1 MAMVTVHAW
10 YALSMAVLAVSVSVA
25 AAVPVPVLLA
35 VKAVL
40 PHPLMLGAANVP
52 NWKSGRT
59 SAMLSLGVPVS
70 RGVFNANMNVM
81 VDSAAVTGLAMSSLL
96 FWNAAVGATT
106 WVDAVMDP
114 LAAAMSVAEASATAT
129 VRVFRSAACAHLPV
143 VTPVPTVT
151 VHSEPA
157 PSVAV
162 AVLSVSVAAAVP
174 EPVAATLNVVL
185 PHPVDELMAP
195 GVPSVNVGSTSAM
208 VSVVTSRGAFSSTV
222 YEMEDGD
229 HVDGSAM
236 VSMLVVSAGAT
247 VAVDV
252 AIFTAAMSVGL
263 LSANVTAAV
272 RPLRSAT

>member
-1 MAMVTVHAW
+1 MVTVHAW

-25 AAVPVPVLLA
+25 VAVPVSVLLA

-81 VDSAAVTGLAMSSLL
+81 EDSAAVTGLAMRSLL

-129 VRVFRSAACAHLPV
+129 VRVFRLAACAHLPV

-195 GVPSVNVGSTSAM
+195 GVPSVNVGSTRAM

-247 VAVDV
+247 VTVDV

>member
-1 MAMVTVHAW
+1 
-10 YALSMAVLAVSVSVA
+10 
-25 AAVPVPVLLA
+25 
-35 VKAVL
+35 
-40 PHPLMLGAANVP
+40 
-52 NWKSGRT
+52 
-59 SAMLSLGVPVS
+59 MLSLGVPVS

-81 VDSAAVTGLAMSSLL
+81 EDSAAVTGLATTSLL

-129 VRVFRSAACAHLPV
+129 VRVFRLAACAHLPV

-247 VAVDV
+247 VTVDV

>member
-1 MAMVTVHAW
+1 MVTVHAW
-10 YALSMAVLAVSVSVA
+10 YALSMAVLAVNVSVA

-35 VKAVL
+35 VNAVL

-52 NWKSGRT
+52 NWKSGST

-70 RGVFNANMNVM
+70 RGVFSAKMN
-81 VDSAAVTGLAMSSLL
+81 DIAERPAVTALLISSLV
-96 FWNAAVGATT
+96 FWNAATGATT

-129 VRVFRSAACAHLPV
+129 VRVFRLAACAHLPV

-195 GVPSVNVGSTSAM
+195 GVPSVNVGSTRAM

-247 VAVDV
+247 VTVDV